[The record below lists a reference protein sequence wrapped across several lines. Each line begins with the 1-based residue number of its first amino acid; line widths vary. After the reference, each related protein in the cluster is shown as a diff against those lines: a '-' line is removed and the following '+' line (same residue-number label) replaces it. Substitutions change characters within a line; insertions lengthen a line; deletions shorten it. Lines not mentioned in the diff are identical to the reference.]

1 MPQYLRPRALR
12 SGDLVVVTAPSGQ
25 LEPGEEPLLARGVA
39 ILGRM
44 GFRVRVSPMV
54 DPARSR
60 WWASGTPA
68 EQAAELNALLRDPEV
83 RAVVAHTGGQT
94 AMGYLDLIDLDA
106 IRADPKP
113 ILGYSDISLLHMA
126 LHARTGL
133 VGFHADIAT
142 HGFGGD
148 WYTLADEARRSELV
162 DLYTRVLTQAEA
174 PGLLP
179 ARGTWEAWRPGCAQG
194 PLVGGLLN
202 RLVQLQ
208 ATPFALAPERFDGA
222 VLFWEEVER
231 PVTRIWNDL
240 HNLRLSG
247 VLDRIAGMVVGIP
260 SDVTPYEG
268 DGDPVGLRAVVL
280 DVMGQRDFPSSPR
293 STSATPRRTCPCPSA
308 YARRWTRTTGPCRCS
323 SRRSRKAESRTGVPA
338 TLHRHP
344 GVPPGGPPVQVEQ
357 SGCTWWTGV
366 VGSAR

>member
-1 MPQYLRPRALR
+1 MPTHLRPRALR

-39 ILGRM
+39 VLERM
-44 GFRVRVSPMV
+44 GFRVRVSPLV

-60 WWASGTPA
+60 WWASGTPT

-94 AMGYLDLIDLDA
+94 VMGYLDLVDLDA

-126 LHARTGL
+126 LHAKTGL

-142 HGFGGD
+142 HGFGKD
-148 WYTLADEARRSELV
+148 WYTLGDEARRAELV
-162 DLYTRVLTQAEA
+162 DLYARLLTKAEA
-174 PGLLP
+174 PGALP
-179 ARGTWEAWRPGCAQG
+179 ARGTWEAWRPGRAQG

-208 ATPFALAPERFDGA
+208 ATPFALSPEHFDGA
-222 VLFWEEVER
+222 VLFWEEVDR
-231 PVTRIWNDL
+231 PVSRIWNDL

-247 VLDRIAGMVVGIP
+247 VLDQIAGMVIGIP
-260 SDVTPYEG
+260 SEVAPYEG
-268 DGDPVGLRAVVL
+268 GGDPVGLREVVL
-280 DVMGQRDFPSSPR
+280 DVLAQRDIPVLAQVDFGHTSPNLPLPIGVR
-293 STSATPRRTCPCPSA
+293 AEVDADNRTLSLL
-308 YARRWTRTTGPCRCS
+308 
-323 SRRSRKAESRTGVPA
+323 EPA
-338 TLHRHP
+338 
-344 GVPPGGPPVQVEQ
+344 VAD
-357 SGCTWWTGV
+357 S
-366 VGSAR
+366 